1 MSQDTPGT
9 RSDPEGIADG
19 DTNQLPEEDTLVDRG
34 LEDSLDE
41 GYSPPECPSPA
52 LSKTPSE
59 QNEPDSLDERERQ
72 TNPEVWEGR
81 ENDPDRAG
89 GVADPGR
96 SGRLVAPEEEATGHQ
111 QDVAAVD
118 MGISGGA
125 ASAEEA
131 AVHYEDEGELFEE
144 ELETELL
151 ESDDIGEPDDLDPDD
166 LDAEEFER

>member
-9 RSDPEGIADG
+9 RPDPEGIADG

-34 LEDSLDE
+34 LDDSLDE
-41 GYSPPECPSPA
+41 GYSPPERPSPG
-52 LSKTPSE
+52 LSETPSE

-72 TNPEVWEGR
+72 TNPEVWEG
-81 ENDPDRAG
+81 EADDPDRAG
-89 GVADPGR
+89 AVADPGR
-96 SGRLVAPEEEATGHQ
+96 SGRLVAPEEEAIGHQ
-111 QDVAAVD
+111 QDVAAEDV
-118 MGISGGA
+118 GISGGA

-151 ESDDIGEPDDLDPDD
+151 ESDDIDEPDDLDPDD
-166 LDAEEFER
+166 LDADEFER